1 MISIFFKKI
10 ILEGLLM
17 NTINI
22 NITLDE
28 LSWLSK
34 GLGLVE
40 EQEKK
45 HDATMDMGLSKQ
57 AESPHYE
64 SDVAENAQIV
74 TERDELLSNLHT
86 KLIRATRELASQ

>member
-1 MISIFFKKI
+1 MISIFFKI
-10 ILEGLLM
+10 ILEGLLV

-28 LSWLSK
+28 LSWLRK

-45 HDATMDMGLSKQ
+45 HDATIDRKS
-57 AESPHYE
+57 
-64 SDVAENAQIV
+64 VV
-74 TERDELLSNLHT
+74 
-86 KLIRATRELASQ
+86 